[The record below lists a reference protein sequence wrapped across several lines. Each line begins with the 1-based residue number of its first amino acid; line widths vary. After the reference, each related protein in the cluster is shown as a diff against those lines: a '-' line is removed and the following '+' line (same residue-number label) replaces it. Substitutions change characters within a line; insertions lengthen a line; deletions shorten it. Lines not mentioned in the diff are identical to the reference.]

1 MIAAMVTVADFRK
14 WLEQFPEDTE
24 VLVAFQQKASQ
35 YQSFG
40 EVKFE
45 EPELS
50 GRNIG
55 KGWEYTDFN
64 GNKFVSPDAPHLG
77 RKFLYIGE
85 RY

>member
-1 MIAAMVTVADFRK
+1 MVTVADFRK
-14 WLEQFPEDTE
+14 WLEQFPDDAE
-24 VLVAFQQKASQ
+24 VLVAVQQEASG

-45 EPELS
+45 EPELI

-55 KGWEYTDFN
+55 KGWEYIDFN
-64 GNKFVSPDAPHLG
+64 GNPFTKPDAPHFG
-77 RKFLYIGE
+77 RKFLHIGE

>member
-1 MIAAMVTVADFRK
+1 MVTVADFRK
-14 WLEQFPEDTE
+14 WLEQFPDDAE
-24 VLVAFQQKASQ
+24 VLVAVQQEASG

-50 GRNIG
+50 GHDLG

-64 GNKFVSPDAPHLG
+64 GNQFVKPDAHHFG
-77 RKFLYIGE
+77 KRFLYIGE